1 MKTEETGY
9 FNLWVS
15 YALAV
20 LVALTSVAGLFWA
33 PTYAQETP
41 LWAAQGMGGDAV
53 NLVLVV
59 PVLLVSAMQAH
70 RGSVPARL
78 VWIGSLFYLLYNF
91 VIYTLAVHFN
101 ALFLVYCVVLSLS
114 FYAVLGNLPSLPV
127 AEIAQSYGQRAPV
140 KSVALVFFMLAS
152 VTAAGWLHEII
163 PALLSGRAPQSVRD
177 VGLPTSPVHVLD
189 LSLLLPGLVITAIML
204 LRRKAVAFVLAPVL
218 TAFLMLMSVELA
230 GIMVA
235 MAWKGFPTN
244 FVIAAFFVL
253 LAVGFAVL
261 LWSYFRSER
270 GHLGTSVPRT
280 TH

>member
-91 VIYTLAVHFN
+91 VI
-101 ALFLVYCVVLSLS
+101 
-114 FYAVLGNLPSLPV
+114 
-127 AEIAQSYGQRAPV
+127 
-140 KSVALVFFMLAS
+140 
-152 VTAAGWLHEII
+152 
-163 PALLSGRAPQSVRD
+163 
-177 VGLPTSPVHVLD
+177 
-189 LSLLLPGLVITAIML
+189 
-204 LRRKAVAFVLAPVL
+204 
-218 TAFLMLMSVELA
+218 
-230 GIMVA
+230 
-235 MAWKGFPTN
+235 
-244 FVIAAFFVL
+244 AAFFVL